1 MGVATWSLSDPSWG
15 ICQAVVVLG
24 AWSDGGQAGDCH
36 WGACCK
42 MREAAQG
49 LKEMWGGFLE
59 AGRHELGLE
68 GLSHRGCWDMVA
80 GLNVVM
86 DVVPA
91 GQRHWGGV

>member
-42 MREAAQG
+42 MREAAQETYRCMG
-49 LKEMWGGFLE
+49 NPAPRQEACGQENFKVWVFSFL
-59 AGRHELGLE
+59 L
-68 GLSHRGCWDMVA
+68 V
-80 GLNVVM
+80 
-86 DVVPA
+86 
-91 GQRHWGGV
+91 